1 VTIETAAVH
10 VKHKPWG
17 STHLLPWSDVSTAS
31 GSIGELWFRRPD
43 VASPETALLL
53 KLLLTTEPLSIQ
65 VHPDDAL
72 ARSMGLPNG
81 KTEAWYILSAVPDA
95 KVALGL
101 KHPLS
106 AMQLRSA
113 ITDASIADQV
123 VWIPVKKHDV
133 FFVPAGTI
141 HAIGA
146 GLVIVEIQQQSDATF
161 RLFDYG
167 RQRGLH
173 IDGGVVAAGIVPAER
188 RKAPAIL
195 SEARAILVVDAHFIL
210 EHIDLPADTV
220 WTLDAQRETWMFVI
234 AGDAK
239 VGTITACLGQAIFLD
254 ADHVGIEVG
263 ADGMLALLAYAG
275 PDVRPDA
282 LKPRGAADATAT
294 QLVPALPAPSPHHS
308 TEA

>member
-10 VKHKPWG
+10 IEHKPWG
-17 STHLLPWSDVSTAS
+17 SADLLPWSDVSTTS
-31 GSIGELWFRRPD
+31 GSIGELWFRRPGI
-43 VASPETALLL
+43 ASPETALLL
-53 KLLLTTEPLSIQ
+53 KLLFTTAPLSIQ

-81 KTEAWYILSAVPDA
+81 KTEAWYVLSAAPEA

-106 AMQLRSA
+106 PMQLRAA
-113 ITDASIADQV
+113 IADASIADQV

-167 RQRGLH
+167 RRRELH
-173 IDGGVVAAGIVPAER
+173 VDAGVAAAGIVPPER

-195 SEARAILVVDAHFIL
+195 SEERAILVVDAHFIL
-210 EHIDLPADTV
+210 EHVDLPPDTV
-220 WTLDAQRETWMFVI
+220 WTLDAGRETWLFVI
-234 AGDAK
+234 AGDAL
-239 VGTITACLGQAIFLD
+239 VGGAAACLGQAIFLD
-254 ADHVGIEVG
+254 ADQVGIGVG
-263 ADGMLALLAYAG
+263 ADGMLALLAYVG

-282 LKPRGAADATAT
+282 LKRRGAADTSGARP
-294 QLVPALPAPSPHHS
+294 VPAIATLFPQNS